1 MRKTSKSAKNKLKE
15 REEKNKGGIESKKTN
30 SRRKAGKGNR
40 SNLNKYFSVV
50 LQLNNSPFSK

>member
-15 REEKNKGGIESKKTN
+15 REEKNKGSIESKKTN